1 MSTTK
6 SLRQIKDLP
15 SPKGSF
21 LLGHLPQFKA
31 DNKHQVLERWVKE
44 SGDLFQINFVGKK
57 FVVSADPE
65 MNQEILKLRP
75 EKFSRFFKINEIME
89 EMGIVGVFNSEGE
102 TWKRHR
108 KPTSEAL
115 NLKKVNGYYPII
127 QHKTAQLLQ
136 KWNTLTN
143 TPIDIQKELMK
154 YTVDITTAIAFGYQ
168 LDTLNDQNDALQQHL
183 EHIFPMINE
192 RITAPIP
199 LWRYYKQQK
208 DKDLATALE
217 AIEKVVQRFI
227 DEAKIRLADNP
238 ELQEKPTNFLEAL
251 ICEQEREGHF
261 SDKEI
266 FGNVFTILLAGEDT
280 TSNSLS
286 WALYYLA
293 QYPEVVNKV
302 REEANEVYGLNELPD
317 SYKLLSKLKYANAVA
332 QEAIRLKPVTPNLYM
347 QANEDLIIKDLA
359 IPKNTVIML
368 QNKVAQTSD
377 QYFTNP
383 DEFVPERWLKNGC
396 PMHDKHSPEMIKAFG
411 GGARFCPGKNL
422 ALYEMIVSISS
433 ICKQF
438 DFKLA
443 VAPND
448 VREKFSFTMYPEN
461 LSIVFNS
468 ASS

>member
-6 SLRQIKDLP
+6 SLRQLKDLP

-31 DNKHQVLERWVKE
+31 DNKHQVLERWVAE

-57 FVVSADPE
+57 FVVSANPE
-65 MNQEILKLRP
+65 INQEILKLRP

-127 QHKTAQLLQ
+127 LNKTQQLLH
-136 KWNTLTN
+136 KWSTLIN
-143 TPIDIQKELMK
+143 TPIDVQKELMK

-168 LDTLNDQNDALQQHL
+168 LDTINDQNDELQQHL

-192 RITAPIP
+192 RITAPLP

-208 DKDLATALE
+208 DKDLISALK
-217 AIEKVVQRFI
+217 AIEKVVQQFI
-227 DEAKIRLADNP
+227 DEARIRLKNNL
-238 ELQEKPTNFLEAL
+238 ELRERPTNFLEAL
-251 ICEQEREGHF
+251 LLEQEREGHF

-293 QYPEVVNKV
+293 QHPEIVVKV
-302 REEANEVYGLNELPD
+302 RDEANAVYGLDQLPN
-317 SYKLLSKLKYANAVA
+317 SYQLLSKLKYANAVA

-347 QANEDLIIKDLA
+347 QANEELVIKDLL

-383 DEFVPERWLKNGC
+383 NQFIPERWLKNGC
-396 PMHDKHSPEMIKAFG
+396 PMHDKHNPEMIKAFG
-411 GGARFCPGKNL
+411 GGSRFCPGKNL
-422 ALYEMIVSISS
+422 ALYEMIISIST
-433 ICKQF
+433 ICKLF

-443 VAPND
+443 VQPEE
-448 VREKFSFTMYPEN
+448 VKEKFSFTMYPEN
-461 LSIVFNS
+461 LSIIFNS
-468 ASS
+468 ANS